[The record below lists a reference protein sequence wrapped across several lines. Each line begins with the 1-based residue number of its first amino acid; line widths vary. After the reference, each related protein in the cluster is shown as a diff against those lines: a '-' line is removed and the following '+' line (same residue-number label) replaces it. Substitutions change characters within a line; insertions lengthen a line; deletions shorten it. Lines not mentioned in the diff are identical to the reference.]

1 MILRRKAEVE
11 NPLPNDVA
19 LLLATHIKTNIREL
33 EGALIRLG
41 AFSSLTGQEITVEM
55 AKRVLRDTIQE
66 KKRVVTIEDIQ
77 RAVAERFQIKLVEL
91 KSKKRTKTW

>member
-1 MILRRKAEVE
+1 
-11 NPLPNDVA
+11 
-19 LLLATHIKTNIREL
+19 
-33 EGALIRLG
+33 
-41 AFSSLTGQEITVEM
+41 M

-91 KSKKRTKTW
+91 KSKKRTKNLVIPRQICMFLCRELTSLSFPEIGKHFGGRTTPP